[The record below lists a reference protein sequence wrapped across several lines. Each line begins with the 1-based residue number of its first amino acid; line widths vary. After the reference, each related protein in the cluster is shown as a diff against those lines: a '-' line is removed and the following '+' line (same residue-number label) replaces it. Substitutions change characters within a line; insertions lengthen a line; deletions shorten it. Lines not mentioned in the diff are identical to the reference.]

1 MSIIF
6 SGLERVEQGSEDQL
20 NWYYFDTTDVTT
32 VEGELNPMMLLINNE
47 NEILLNQC
55 FDSEY
60 DQNASTEIIT
70 TCEKYLV
77 NGQKMMVLENAVFF
91 VPRIF
96 LCFRPSYACQLS
108 VRFIVK
114 LLTGI
119 DEAAGVEFVIKN
131 NVRSLTRYF
140 KNIQIITE
148 FVHTGKMLQMPSQ
161 FNADLSKQIL
171 MGLLEY
177 FAMQISDEFFNVA
190 ISHLI
195 QAGDSSSIL
204 NNDQQ
209 IRTCEESVYRNLK
222 HAEICMFTS
231 DFCCVVCGQYFSK
244 NTELKNHIKE
254 HNQLACLECKLD
266 FNSYEYLLVH
276 KLTLCHSPCLLNT
289 CLYCYKNAPECS
301 CGKMHLALQKAIKLW
316 MNSEK
321 DNKILQDGLYSI
333 IFQYLIQEHDTF
345 NLSKLPEETE
355 DETWSQMIIDTIV
368 ESILPKI
375 ILEEDL
381 VRVDNIRISFHKIK
395 DILKNFS

>member
-140 KNIQIITE
+140 KNIQIIAE
-148 FVHTGKMLQMPSQ
+148 FVHTGKMLQKPSQ
-161 FNADLSKQIL
+161 FNAD
-171 MGLLEY
+171 
-177 FAMQISDEFFNVA
+177 
-190 ISHLI
+190 
-195 QAGDSSSIL
+195 
-204 NNDQQ
+204 
-209 IRTCEESVYRNLK
+209 
-222 HAEICMFTS
+222 
-231 DFCCVVCGQYFSK
+231 
-244 NTELKNHIKE
+244 
-254 HNQLACLECKLD
+254 
-266 FNSYEYLLVH
+266 
-276 KLTLCHSPCLLNT
+276 
-289 CLYCYKNAPECS
+289 
-301 CGKMHLALQKAIKLW
+301 
-316 MNSEK
+316 
-321 DNKILQDGLYSI
+321 
-333 IFQYLIQEHDTF
+333 
-345 NLSKLPEETE
+345 
-355 DETWSQMIIDTIV
+355 
-368 ESILPKI
+368 
-375 ILEEDL
+375 
-381 VRVDNIRISFHKIK
+381 
-395 DILKNFS
+395 

>member
-131 NVRSLTRYF
+131 YTCNPCGRSCAFDSGMGTSFLFFLNIFYF
-140 KNIQIITE
+140 IVK
-148 FVHTGKMLQMPSQ
+148 LQ
-161 FNADLSKQIL
+161 
-171 MGLLEY
+171 
-177 FAMQISDEFFNVA
+177 
-190 ISHLI
+190 
-195 QAGDSSSIL
+195 
-204 NNDQQ
+204 
-209 IRTCEESVYRNLK
+209 T
-222 HAEICMFTS
+222 
-231 DFCCVVCGQYFSK
+231 
-244 NTELKNHIKE
+244 
-254 HNQLACLECKLD
+254 
-266 FNSYEYLLVH
+266 
-276 KLTLCHSPCLLNT
+276 
-289 CLYCYKNAPECS
+289 
-301 CGKMHLALQKAIKLW
+301 
-316 MNSEK
+316 
-321 DNKILQDGLYSI
+321 
-333 IFQYLIQEHDTF
+333 
-345 NLSKLPEETE
+345 
-355 DETWSQMIIDTIV
+355 
-368 ESILPKI
+368 
-375 ILEEDL
+375 
-381 VRVDNIRISFHKIK
+381 
-395 DILKNFS
+395 